1 MTAPQPASRNKY
13 FPSQTFLMDFDSHFL
28 QCSEDARL
36 MWKSFAVEFSYAYF

>member
-1 MTAPQPASRNKY
+1 MAASQPASWDKY
-13 FPSQTFLMDFDSHFL
+13 FLSQTFLMDFDSHFL